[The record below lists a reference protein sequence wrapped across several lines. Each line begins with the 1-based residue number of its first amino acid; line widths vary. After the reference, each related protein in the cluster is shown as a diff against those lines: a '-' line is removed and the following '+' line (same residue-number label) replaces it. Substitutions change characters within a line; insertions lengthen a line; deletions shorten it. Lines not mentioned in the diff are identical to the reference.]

1 MNPIA
6 GVDRGYL
13 CLRKKGHIGPLFVRR
28 FAVAVSEKRA
38 MGSEFFVRTIRALP
52 HSAYHVPAISA
63 AKKQMKSV
71 RLPFLWYS

>member
-1 MNPIA
+1 MNSIA

-13 CLRKKGHIGPLFVRR
+13 CLRKKGHIGPLFMRR
-28 FAVAVSEKRA
+28 FAVAVSENRV
-38 MGSEFFVRTIRALP
+38 MGSEFFVSTIRALP
-52 HSAYHVPAISA
+52 HSTPHVLAISA